1 MKKYKLYWIQ
11 KEVAN
16 YFYHKGDILYR
27 FLLEYLQSKS
37 YHTIIQYDYITKE
50 MPHSDLIMY
59 IKEKCKLHNI
69 EVIQKEQTIQLQQKE
84 TIINVMINDTNIE
97 IFSRTIHCA
106 EKVIFPILRTFEPSL
121 FIVGEAKN
129 EYGWIAPFRHE
140 ERFKTNE
147 KLYSMY

>member
-16 YFYHKGDILYR
+16 YFYYKGDILYR

-69 EVIQKEQTIQLQQKE
+69 EVIQKRSEEHTSELQ
-84 TIINVMINDTNIE
+84 
-97 IFSRTIHCA
+97 SRGHLVCRLLL
-106 EKVIFPILRTFEPSL
+106 EK
-121 FIVGEAKN
+121 K
-129 EYGWIAPFRHE
+129 
-140 ERFKTNE
+140 KTNNIN
-147 KLYSMY
+147 KYR